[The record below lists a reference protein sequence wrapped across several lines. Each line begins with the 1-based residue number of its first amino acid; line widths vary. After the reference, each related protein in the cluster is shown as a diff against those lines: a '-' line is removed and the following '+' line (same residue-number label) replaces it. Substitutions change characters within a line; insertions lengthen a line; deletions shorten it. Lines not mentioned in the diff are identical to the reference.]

1 MHAKPD
7 LRVFL
12 KWMIAGSGSVITD
25 VILLK
30 SIMAKPSFR
39 FSIRTLLLLLTLS
52 CVVIGLILVPVTV
65 RVPISGSL
73 IMNSVHYSEGL
84 CINVYDGE
92 DLVAGNT
99 LIVSRKMDVQSIPVT
114 PDEIEKILKGEM
126 VLPTPEDNSYLEI
139 RVNLI
144 QKLRLRNATD
154 IRVGGLPPPNSE

>member
-1 MHAKPD
+1 
-7 LRVFL
+7 
-12 KWMIAGSGSVITD
+12 
-25 VILLK
+25 
-30 SIMAKPSFR
+30 MAKPSFR

-52 CVVIGLILVPVTV
+52 CVVIVLILVPVTV

-126 VLPTPEDNSYLEI
+126 VLPTPKDNSYLEI

-154 IRVGGLPPPNSE
+154 IRVGGIPLPNSE

>member
-1 MHAKPD
+1 MHTERRSPC
-7 LRVFL
+7 VL
-12 KWMIAGSGSVITD
+12 KWRITCRRPVIVD

-30 SIMAKPSFR
+30 GIMAKPSFR

-52 CVVIGLILVPVTV
+52 CVVIELILVPVTV

-126 VLPTPEDNSYLEI
+126 MLPTPEDNSYLEI

>member
-1 MHAKPD
+1 
-7 LRVFL
+7 
-12 KWMIAGSGSVITD
+12 MIVD
-25 VILLK
+25 VIRLK

-52 CVVIGLILVPVTV
+52 CVVIVLILVPVTV

-99 LIVSRKMDVQSIPVT
+99 LIVSRKMNVQSIPVT
-114 PDEIEKILKGEM
+114 ADEIEKILKGEL

-154 IRVGGLPPPNSE
+154 IRAGGLPLPNSE